1 MKIRKRLQFFCYL
14 FSLLLILSSCSS
26 GGSGS
31 SDNTTIGSGDSG
43 TKATK
48 PNTVTVQPRAGGK
61 GFTSDSGILPEVPLI
76 GKDGGGKKLLA
87 VYMVGSDLEGVNG
100 FGTDD

>member
-1 MKIRKRLQFFCYL
+1 MKIPKKIQLLCGL
-14 FSLLLILSSCSS
+14 SSLLLILSGCSGGDSS
-26 GGSGS
+26 GESR
-31 SDNTTIGSGDSG
+31 

>member
-26 GGSGS
+26 GGIGS

-43 TKATK
+43 T
-48 PNTVTVQPRAGGK
+48 NEGEDVVSSSCIYEYS
-61 GFTSDSGILPEVPLI
+61 GFKCDFFI
-76 GKDGGGKKLLA
+76 
-87 VYMVGSDLEGVNG
+87 
-100 FGTDD
+100 